1 VTKSWVP
8 VIFECRWN
16 LPSQRRKEHT
26 RHVPCLACLT
36 QPCTSAAEYIDAEK
50 QAERTFIDYAPS
62 RLRDLSS
69 LCKAHPDP
77 VTETSALNSIM
88 PPPITCKIKI
98 PKSVIERGLLTD
110 LQLESI
116 LYACDQHQRM
126 LPCDKS
132 KAETPFRGVSAQYRI
147 SSIDCVSEQTSST
160 LFLETVLIDVTN
172 ITEFCSWLFYGRRAG
187 RWQRTADC
195 GHHHGKLFARYVG
208 AA

>member
-1 VTKSWVP
+1 MTKSWVP

-26 RHVPCLACLT
+26 RRVPCLACLT
-36 QPCTSAAEYIDAEK
+36 PCTSAAEYVDAET

-132 KAETPFRGVSAQYRI
+132 KAETPVRGVAAQYRL

-160 LFLETVLIDVTN
+160 MFLETVLI
-172 ITEFCSWLFYGRRAG
+172 
-187 RWQRTADC
+187 
-195 GHHHGKLFARYVG
+195 
-208 AA
+208 